1 MSRSWFARATSA
13 LDTRREQFGE
23 LQKTSWLCNSFW
35 LLRCLGAIPTKDGN
49 DVTHHAV
56 TLFQWT
62 NTRSWCYIFILR
74 GRCVPYQRPPHFFCF
89 FVCYSTPTSEYPR
102 APPTLRYHNERKM
115 SLNEKDEKM
124 GRPSDTESQSSSE
137 RDLEFFVADGVD
149 RAYRLKCDLIN
160 HCLQHEIGFGR
171 YQLQLFFLTGFGWM
185 ADNIWL
191 QGVAVLLGQVQ
202 QELLPVRVEFAT
214 LALYAGL
221 IVGATVWGV
230 MADLI
235 GRKLSFNITL
245 FLAGVFGIATGGA
258 PNFVA
263 FASFIACLGF
273 GVGGN
278 LPVDGALY
286 LEHIPQSHQWTLTLL
301 SAWWAVGQLVASVVA
316 WGFIG
321 NYSCAAS
328 TPVGHCLKADNMGW
342 RYTCYTLGALTFIMF
357 VMRFALFDLQESS
370 KYLVAKGRDEEAIAV
385 LRHIAA
391 RNGKTISLTLEQ
403 FSAVEGG
410 KQYVPK
416 STFETIKGAF
426 SSFSLSHV
434 RPLFAS
440 RRLAVNSSITILLWG
455 LLGLAYPLY
464 NGFLPLYLKERVA
477 GSTSS
482 VSEAYRNYVIISVLG
497 IPGSLIAC
505 AVVDW
510 TRGGADGKGSR
521 WALGGR
527 KMTMAVSTALT
538 GVFLFLFTT
547 SRSEAAVLGFSCASG
562 LTQNAMYGVLYAY
575 TPEVRV
581 PAPPCPFLVFP
592 APHRGTGDAIA
603 SSFNRVLG
611 ILAPV
616 IKIATTSAAGT
627 AMGGAGT
634 ANAPVF
640 ISASLFLLAAIL
652 MVFLPIE
659 TAGKAAL

>member
-1 MSRSWFARATSA
+1 
-13 LDTRREQFGE
+13 
-23 LQKTSWLCNSFW
+23 
-35 LLRCLGAIPTKDGN
+35 
-49 DVTHHAV
+49 
-56 TLFQWT
+56 
-62 NTRSWCYIFILR
+62 
-74 GRCVPYQRPPHFFCF
+74 
-89 FVCYSTPTSEYPR
+89 
-102 APPTLRYHNERKM
+102 M

-124 GRPSDTESQSSSE
+124 GRPSDTESQSPSE

-342 RYTCYTLGALTFIMF
+342 RYTCYTLGALTFVMF
-357 VMRFALFDLQESS
+357 FMRFVLFDLQESS
-370 KYLVAKGRDEEAIAV
+370 KYLVAKGRDEEALAV

-403 FSAVEGG
+403 FSAVGGG

-426 SSFSLSHV
+426 SSFSLYDNPLLVVSHIA
-434 RPLFAS
+434 RPPLFAS

-455 LLGLAYPLY
+455 LLGLAFPLF

-477 GSTSS
+477 SGTSS
-482 VSEAYRNYVIISVLG
+482 VSETYRNYLIISVLG

-510 TRGGADGKGSR
+510 TRGSDGGEGRGSR

-547 SRSEAAVLGFSCASG
+547 SRSEAAVLGFSCATG
-562 LTQNAMYGVLYAY
+562 LTENAMYGVLYAY
-575 TPEVRV
+575 TPEV
-581 PAPPCPFLVFP
+581 FP
-592 APHRGTGDAIA
+592 APHRGTGDALA

-627 AMGGAGT
+627 ATGGAGM

-652 MVFLPIE
+652 MMFLPIE